1 MLWDKKEDKSKLPDL
16 PPLKT
21 SFLPPETEDEDD
33 LEVEKHKLPSF
44 PDSLS
49 SKGFSQSAIKD
60 AVNVE
65 EHSEEPEPESLPEF
79 PSQEISS
86 EGKRFKTIEMKEWSP
101 TPQIEKIRPEK
112 YSVPKKSDIFVKIDK
127 FRSAKKSLFD
137 VKQGLEEIDSILR
150 KIRET
155 KLREEQEL
163 ESWEREITAAKDKIK
178 SVNEEIFEKVE

>member
-49 SKGFSQSAIKD
+49 SKGFSQSAIKE

-65 EHSEEPEPESLPEF
+65 EHSEEPEERLPEF
-79 PSQEISS
+79 PDHEIPS
-86 EGKRFKTIEMKEWSP
+86 EEKRFKTIEMKEWSP
-101 TPQIEKIRPEK
+101 TPQIEKIRSEK
-112 YSVPKKSDIFVKIDK
+112 YNVLKTSDIFVKIDK

-163 ESWEREITAAKDKIK
+163 EAWEREITAAKDKIK
-178 SVNEEIFEKVE
+178 NVNEEIFEKVE